1 MTDKEID
8 AILAKAT
15 RTPPPVDPALINRV
29 TDSIQG
35 SMRPVRPLPAD
46 SVLITALIVIC
57 GAVAVAGAARL
68 GLLGIRRMSVPEIVL
83 IFAALAVFVWL
94 AATELVSEMIPGSR
108 HRVNPAAL
116 LGGGSLAL
124 IAIFGLLFRDY
135 QTTEFV
141 RLGLT
146 CLGAGLLHAI
156 PVALA
161 SWLIL
166 RRGFAVNPAA
176 AGMAAGTLAGLAGLI
191 MLELHCPNF
200 EVLHLMVW
208 HTAVVLVSG
217 GVGALLARGVRAR
230 RYTGRSL

>member
-1 MTDKEID
+1 VTDKEID
-8 AILAKAT
+8 AILAKA
-15 RTPPPVDPALINRV
+15 PPPVDPALIDRV

-35 SMRPVRPLPAD
+35 SIRPVRPLPAD
-46 SVLITALIVIC
+46 SVLITALVMIC

-68 GLLGIRRMSVPEIVL
+68 GFFGIRRMNVLEIVVM
-83 IFAALAVFVWL
+83 FAALAVFVWL

-108 HRVNPAAL
+108 HRVNPAVL

-124 IAIFGLLFRDY
+124 IGVFGMLFRDY
-135 QTTEFV
+135 QTTAFV

-146 CLGAGLLHAI
+146 CLGAGLVHAV

-161 SWLIL
+161 SWLLL
-166 RRGFAVNPAA
+166 RRGFAVNPTA
-176 AGMAAGTLAGLAGLI
+176 AGMVAGTLAGLAGLI

-208 HTAVVLVSG
+208 HTAVVLVG
-217 GVGALLARGVRAR
+217 GGAGALLARG
-230 RYTGRSL
+230 RSL